1 MLALRGCLQSTLGR
15 QSPPSAHASVI
26 GGKADSKCSRAFP
39 LLTQS
44 GYCRRANRTSLLRT
58 GDAPARASCQSQ
70 FTQMFAGAPK
80 RAGTPRRTRRQRLER
95 PNMAQ
100 LDENKL
106 QQFVG
111 KMLGDLGGAFSVP
124 TVRIGLR
131 LGLFNALHEG
141 GPATSDEL
149 AKRAGGLTER
159 YVREWALAQAANGFI
174 DYNAASRKFSLS
186 PEQAM
191 VFAQKDSPVYLAGA
205 FDIVAAMIEGEPKVE
220 NSFRTGAGV
229 RWGDSA
235 GCLFC
240 ATGAFF
246 RPGYVNNIVQN
257 WLPTLD
263 GVEAKLKSGAKVA
276 DVGCGVGFSTLLMA
290 RAFSKSQFVGYD
302 FHAPSVEEANRHAV
316 AHGLGDRVS
325 FKQAT
330 AKDIKESGFDLVTC
344 FDCLHDMGDPRG
356 CARHMRR
363 ILKADGTW
371 MIVEPVAGNRPEDN
385 INPVGRLYY
394 NASTMICV
402 PTSLDQEVGEGLG
415 AQAGEA
421 KLTEVIRDGGFTRI
435 RRATAGPFNMVLEAR
450 A

>member
-1 MLALRGCLQSTLGR
+1 
-15 QSPPSAHASVI
+15 
-26 GGKADSKCSRAFP
+26 
-39 LLTQS
+39 
-44 GYCRRANRTSLLRT
+44 
-58 GDAPARASCQSQ
+58 
-70 FTQMFAGAPK
+70 
-80 RAGTPRRTRRQRLER
+80 
-95 PNMAQ
+95 MAQ
-100 LDENKL
+100 LNEDKL
-106 QQFVG
+106 HQFVG

-131 LGLFNALHEG
+131 LGLFDALHQG
-141 GPATSDEL
+141 GPATSSEL
-149 AKRAGGLTER
+149 AQRAGGLTER

-174 DYNAASRKFSLS
+174 DYNGASQHFSLS

-191 VFAQKDSPVYLAGA
+191 VFAVKDSPVYLAGA
-205 FDIVAAMIEGEPKVE
+205 FDLVAAMIEGEGKVE
-220 NSFRTGAGV
+220 HSFRTGAGV

-257 WLPTLD
+257 WLPALE
-263 GVEAKLKSGAKVA
+263 GVASKLKQGAKVA

-290 RAFSKSQFVGYD
+290 EAFPASHFTGYD
-302 FHAPSVEEANRHAV
+302 FHAASIDEARRHA
-316 AHGLGDRVS
+316 HEHRIGDRVQ
-325 FKQAT
+325 FKVAT
-330 AKDIKESGFDLVTC
+330 AKEIDDAGFDLITV

-363 ILKADGTW
+363 ILKEDGTW
-371 MIVEPVAGNRPEDN
+371 MIVEPIAADKPEN
-385 INPVGRLYY
+385 NMNPVGRLYY
-394 NASTMICV
+394 NASTMVCV

-421 KLTEVIRDGGFTRI
+421 KLTEIIRDGGFTRV
-435 RRATAGPFNMVLEAR
+435 RRATEGPFNMVLEAR